1 MKNQQYSKFAKML
14 ETKGR
19 LEKFI
24 LEHNLRQEVA
34 EVTNPHDYVIHMI
47 IEAPNF
53 TRIAV
58 YFSDLLENIKDKKYE
73 TLTDLNNNFDE
84 TLYKGLKRALD
95 EFDPITECEEY
106 HMNVDDLTKEEFL
119 ENIRSDVKYFYKVL
133 DKIKPKQLKKH
144 EKVEQFYNDYDI
156 EKHISQATVSVYK
169 LAYDNPLNVKEV
181 DLEDVVENSK
191 YLTEDVYNKDDV
203 VTYHIYDKENN
214 ELQAVLTDINSS
226 EVVKFMENRIKS
238 Y

>member
-34 EVTNPHDYVIHMI
+34 EVTNPNDYVIHMI

-95 EFDPITECEEY
+95 EFDPITECDELY
-106 HMNVDDLTKEEFL
+106 KNVEDLTKEEFL
-119 ENIRSDVKYFYKVL
+119 ENIRSDVKYFYNVL
-133 DKIKPKQLKKH
+133 DKIKPKQLEKRK
-144 EKVEQFYNDYDI
+144 KVEQFFNDYNV
-156 EKHISQATVSVYK
+156 EKHVSSESVSVYK
-169 LAYDNPLNVKEV
+169 LEYDYPSNDKEV
-181 DLEDVVENSK
+181 DLKEVVEYSN
-191 YLTEDVYNKDDV
+191 YRTEDVYNVDGV
-203 VTYHIYDKENN
+203 VTYHIYDKENK
-214 ELQAVLTDINSS
+214 ELQAVLKGIDSS
-226 EVVKFMENRIKS
+226 EVVEFMESRMKS